1 MLPSAATPDA
11 PPADPDVGRW
21 SPVSDGSIPPY
32 FHGHEYRRRGEPGYA
47 RRALAHQQLST
58 VTAAVLMF
66 RRAIYEEVGGMDER
80 LELAFNDV
88 DFACG

>member
-1 MLPSAATPDA
+1 M
-11 PPADPDVGRW
+11 
-21 SPVSDGSIPPY
+21 
-32 FHGHEYRRRGEPGYA
+32 
-47 RRALAHQQLST
+47 
-58 VTAAVLMF
+58 TAAVLMF